1 MEFSKFKNLGTI
13 SCIIAILTAIF
24 DLSYA
29 FNIAAIPAY
38 LILSLISI
46 LINLFGTLIGFIG
59 FLRNKHDRERLSYK
73 MGIMLNLLVIIIK
86 FCLPSLIQFFN
97 IFTIIFS
104 INSH

>member
-1 MEFSKFKNLGTI
+1 MKFSKLKNLGTI
-13 SCIIAILTAIF
+13 SCIIAILTGIF

-46 LINLFGTLIGFIG
+46 LMNLFGIMIGFIG
-59 FLRNKHDRERLSYK
+59 FLKNKYNRERLSYK

-86 FCLPSLIQFFN
+86 FCLPSLIQLF
-97 IFTIIFS
+97 
-104 INSH
+104 